1 MLYDGVELG
10 LRERL
15 EESPELLRRHPD
27 AGVGDGEGDVGDLGF
42 GCWVLG
48 DEVGTRVRVVRC
60 VVRVGNKGLVVE
72 GARAGYGRGLTGSDV
87 GVTGQVGVVTRRY
100 GMLETCP

>member
-1 MLYDGVELG
+1 LLYDGVELG

-48 DEVGTRVRVVRC
+48 DEVGARVRVVRC

-87 GVTGQVGVVTRRY
+87 GVTGQVRVGT
-100 GMLETCP
+100 